1 MKTEDLMKAS
11 DIAEMFDISTRT
23 VHRWCEA
30 GYIHPTKIGKLKYF
44 KKSEIDNLINGSSN
58 EPK

>member
-1 MKTEDLMKAS
+1 MKAS

-58 EPK
+58 ESK